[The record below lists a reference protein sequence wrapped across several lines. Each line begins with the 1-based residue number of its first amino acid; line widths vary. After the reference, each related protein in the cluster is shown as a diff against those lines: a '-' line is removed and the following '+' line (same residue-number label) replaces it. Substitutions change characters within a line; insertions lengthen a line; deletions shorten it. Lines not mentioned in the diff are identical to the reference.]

1 VVEVRVADTGKPEP
15 DRGSD
20 RPELSEEDIREY
32 TRRLRSL
39 PVEQVIGEAM
49 FTLLNAA
56 QVKVG
61 RRDARLLIDVVTVS
75 LTHARSYLSA
85 ELANRVDGLLGQL
98 RYAQVAAEGRAGQ
111 TGQAKEEND
120 LDRAPTPPAATQA
133 GPPTEQEPRSN
144 RTTGL
149 WVPGR

>member
-1 VVEVRVADTGKPEP
+1 MVDTGKPEA
-15 DRGSD
+15 DHESG

-39 PVEQVIGEAM
+39 PAEQVIGDAL

-61 RRDARLLIDVVTVS
+61 RRDARLLIDIVAVS
-75 LTHARSYLSA
+75 LTHARGYLSA

-98 RYAQVAAEGRAGQ
+98 RFAQVAAEGQAGQ
-111 TGQAKEEND
+111 PGQPKEDND
-120 LDRAPTPPAATQA
+120 LDRVPAPPVAGQA
-133 GPPTEQEPRSN
+133 RPSAEQKPRAP
-144 RTTGL
+144 RTSGL
-149 WVPGR
+149 WVPGH